1 MIHRHPLPIALL
13 PPTLC
18 ATWLTVTSALPKVL
32 PLDESREVF
41 ALPWMSAAHTRWIDC
56 TNSFSVQNYGNLR
69 LCVLV
74 HDKPRQSVKHR
85 CVPQYKLRPR
95 DAPGEMVNEN
105 SPKTTPGVKRSRNGG
120 FNNWEGERATWALVG
135 RGSWVARGLLA
146 LHLAEARLR
155 GRLLPSRSLP
165 PACPLRGRA
174 THLGGSRT
182 QTDQQGLLAAG
193 RGLAL
198 RQTAALLRA
207 RAPCAPVAAAS
218 ALQTGFGEGVGER
231 EMDGGGI
238 GREIEKEMEGARAVS
253 LSGRGH
259 GELSP
264 PSAA

>member
-1 MIHRHPLPIALL
+1 MF
-13 PPTLC
+13 
-18 ATWLTVTSALPKVL
+18 K
-32 PLDESREVF
+32 
-41 ALPWMSAAHTRWIDC
+41 
-56 TNSFSVQNYGNLR
+56 NK

-155 GRLLPSRSLP
+155 GLLLPSRSIP

>member
-1 MIHRHPLPIALL
+1 MVGVITGKAGARHG
-13 PPTLC
+13 
-18 ATWLTVTSALPKVL
+18 S
-32 PLDESREVF
+32 
-41 ALPWMSAAHTRWIDC
+41 
-56 TNSFSVQNYGNLR
+56 
-69 LCVLV
+69 
-74 HDKPRQSVKHR
+74 
-85 CVPQYKLRPR
+85 
-95 DAPGEMVNEN
+95 
-105 SPKTTPGVKRSRNGG
+105 
-120 FNNWEGERATWALVG
+120 LVG
-135 RGSWVARGLLA
+135 RGSWVGRGLLA

-155 GRLLPSRSLP
+155 GRFLHGRSLP
-165 PACPLRGRA
+165 LACPLRGRA

-238 GREIEKEMEGARAVS
+238 GREIEKEKEGAPAVS